1 MKPVL
6 SPQEA
11 IELDRATQA
20 RGVAAED
27 LMERAGWAV
36 ARACLDLTGGAYG
49 RRAVVVCGKGN
60 NGGDGF
66 VAARHLARAGLRV
79 AVILVGDLGGAREPA
94 AGNLSRLAEAGVPV
108 RGFAPGVL
116 DREIAR

>member
-11 IELDRATQA
+11 VELDRATQA

-36 ARACLDLTGGAYG
+36 ARACADLTGGTYG
-49 RRAVVVCGKGN
+49 RRAV
-60 NGGDGF
+60 
-66 VAARHLARAGLRV
+66 
-79 AVILVGDLGGAREPA
+79 
-94 AGNLSRLAEAGVPV
+94 
-108 RGFAPGVL
+108 
-116 DREIAR
+116 